1 MWNKKA
7 DIKNT
12 RIHSYLID
20 PSQHLVAVSG
30 LECKLADKKQR
41 KYNEAQRTK
50 KKELIS
56 INKEVKNIYIIITHQ
71 IKREKQI
78 WQEYLQKILTS
89 LIIHQEHIDSK
100 RTIIVRRFQT
110 INHLSK

>member
-1 MWNKKA
+1 M
-7 DIKNT
+7 
-12 RIHSYLID
+12 
-20 PSQHLVAVSG
+20 SG

-50 KKELIS
+50 KEELIS
-56 INKEVKNIYIIITHQ
+56 IINKEVKNIYIIITHQ

-78 WQEYLQKILTS
+78 LQEYLQKILTS